1 MGPND
6 PYQDRALP
14 YVIGS
19 EKWKNSNKIGLE
31 SSSSSESEQIDE
43 EEEESENEDDGTTTF
58 KDFSMNTAP
67 KTNIVGL
74 LPSLNGSEYSKRND
88 IAYISNEKI
97 DAVSQ
102 SNIDSVPESITP
114 NDNVSKVS
122 FFFFY
127 LFLFFNTYIMY
138 ML

>member
-43 EEEESENEDDGTTTF
+43 EEESENEDDATTTF
-58 KDFSMNTAP
+58 KDFSMNTIP

-74 LPSLNGSEYSKRND
+74 LPSLNGSDYSKRND
-88 IAYISNEKI
+88 IASYISNEKI

-102 SNIDSVPESITP
+102 NNIDSVPESITP
-114 NDNVSKVS
+114 NDNVSKVLY
-122 FFFFY
+122 FFFY
-127 LFLFFNTYIMY
+127 LFFFFNIYFY
-138 ML
+138 K